1 MTRRAVRAGLIDWG
15 NREGGLMASTP
26 ASTIRIFLADGTAE
40 GLRIIEKSNW
50 TGKAVSCSRSQF
62 PHVKRREEFQRPGVY
77 LLVGMNDSKNLPII
91 YVGEGDPVGPR
102 LESHITN
109 KDFWTHL
116 VLFSSKDQFLNK
128 AHIQYLES
136 RLVQLAKESKRSQ
149 LENGNAPTLPALS
162 EADTAEMENFLS
174 EMLVIYPVL
183 NVTAFET
190 SSLPVEAAQTDAEFQ
205 IRIGDGFARGY
216 DRPEGF
222 VVLSG
227 SWVAKDE
234 TPSLQA
240 LYRAE
245 RKALLENGALAQKDN
260 HLEFT
265 QNYTF
270 NSPSRASCVVLGRS
284 SNGLADWKSN
294 IGKSLREVQSSKI
307 G

>member
-1 MTRRAVRAGLIDWG
+1 V
-15 NREGGLMASTP
+15 ASSP
-26 ASTIRIFLADGTAE
+26 ASTIRIFLANGTAE

-62 PHVKRREEFQRPGVY
+62 PQVKKREEFQRPGVY
-77 LLVGMNDSKNLPII
+77 LLVGANDSKNLPMI

-102 LESHITN
+102 LESHLAN

-136 RLVQLAKESKRSQ
+136 RLVQLAKEAKRCQ
-149 LENGNAPTLPALS
+149 LENGNAPTLPAIS
-162 EADTAEMENFLS
+162 EADTAEMENFLA

-183 NVTAFET
+183 NVSAFEVPAVT
-190 SSLPVEAAQTDAEFQ
+190 QEDIQQDPEFQ
-205 IRIGDGFARGY
+205 IRIGDGLARGY

-222 VVLSG
+222 IVLSG
-227 SWVAKDE
+227 SWVTKEE
-234 TPSLQA
+234 TVSLQP
-240 LYRAE
+240 LYRDI
-245 RKALLENGALAQKDN
+245 RKTLIDNGVLAMNGTHYQ
-260 HLEFT
+260 FT

-284 SNGLADWKSN
+284 SNGLMDWKNSD
-294 IGKSLREVQSSKI
+294 GRSLREIQSTKE
-307 G
+307 